1 MWLRVTEPLRRE
13 DRARCR
19 PITAPGRSVD
29 TLAAMTAPQPRI
41 SVELVPRSAESL
53 AAEVAEVAAR
63 LPRVSAINVPDL
75 LKFPL
80 RSWDA
85 AGVVRSAR
93 VRPDGTAYPAI
104 PHVRAADVDPD
115 APLAMA
121 ATLAEHG
128 IEEVLV
134 VSGDDADYFTRSTYP
149 VDAVDVIRRF
159 RAELPHV
166 RVYAGLDPYRGGI
179 ASEMRYLERKLSAGA
194 VGVFTQPFFDTSYMR
209 TWAGVLPAGLQVWWG
224 ATTVTSPASL
234 GYWRRRNLVAFPRE
248 FELTMQW
255 QRDFARRAVETALEH
270 GHNVYLMPV
279 RASVLEYLDGV
290 L

>member
-1 MWLRVTEPLRRE
+1 
-13 DRARCR
+13 
-19 PITAPGRSVD
+19 
-29 TLAAMTAPQPRI
+29 MTDAQPRI

-63 LPRVSAINVPDL
+63 LPWVSTINVPDL

-80 RSWDA
+80 RSWEA
-85 AGVVRSAR
+85 AGVVRGAR
-93 VRPDGTAYPAI
+93 VRPDGTAYPTI

-121 ATLAEHG
+121 ESFAEHG

-134 VSGDDADYFTRSTYP
+134 VSGDDADYFTHHTYP

-159 RAELPHV
+159 RAELPHLK
-166 RVYAGLDPYRGGI
+166 VYAGLDPYRHGI
-179 ASEMRYLERKLSAGA
+179 AAEMRYLERKLSAGA
-194 VGVFTQPFFDTSYMR
+194 AGVFTQPFFDTSYMR
-209 TWAGVLPAGLQVWWG
+209 TWARVLPDSLEVWWG

-234 GYWRRRNLVAFPRE
+234 GYWRRRNLVAFPRD

-255 QRDFARRAVETALEH
+255 QRTFARSAIETALEH
-270 GHNVYLMPV
+270 GQHVYLMPV
-279 RASVLEYLDGV
+279 RASVLDYLDGV